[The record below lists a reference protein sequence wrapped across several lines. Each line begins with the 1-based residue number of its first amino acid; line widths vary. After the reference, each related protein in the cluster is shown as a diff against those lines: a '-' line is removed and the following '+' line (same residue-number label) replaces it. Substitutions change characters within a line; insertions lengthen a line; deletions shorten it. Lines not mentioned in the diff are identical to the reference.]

1 MSSELSG
8 PLDIVMNRRRRLRI
22 LVAAITALLI
32 ACTNLA
38 VAQAE
43 QWNGYGNQFNHR
55 MTGSNNVNYYYDS
68 TIVGGTYAEAMSSAI
83 LSWRKPRATGGYAAD
98 GHALCPAQNGFTATP
113 TAYASSRLVVEAYPL
128 GSGFEG
134 VNAIT
139 EVFTYGSPTI
149 TRNPDLVAYDWAKIR
164 FNTLLMNSRDLWY
177 GVGSKRA
184 VAAHELG
191 HALGLSHDQTTGT
204 VTAQQWARN
213 VIGPTCRDNRSVG
226 VRW

>member
-1 MSSELSG
+1 M
-8 PLDIVMNRRRRLRI
+8 VMRRRRRLRI
-22 LVAAITALLI
+22 LVAAISALLI
-32 ACTNLA
+32 ACTNVA
-38 VAQAE
+38 IAQAD
-43 QWNGYGNQFNHR
+43 QWNGYGNQFNYR
-55 MTGSNNVNYYYDS
+55 MTGNNNVNYYYDS
-68 TIVGGTYAEAMSSAI
+68 TIVGSTYAEAMDSAI

-113 TAYASSRLVVEAYPL
+113 TAYASSRLVVEAYPYPL
-128 GSGFEG
+128 GPGFEG

-139 EVFTYGSPTI
+139 EVFIYGSPTI
-149 TRNPDLVAYDWAKIR
+149 VRDPELVAYDWAKIR
-164 FNTLLMNSRDLWY
+164 FNTLVMNSRDLWY

-191 HALGLSHDQTTGT
+191 HALGLSHYQTTGT
-204 VTAQQWARN
+204 VMAQQFARN